1 MNRTGCTDNRE
12 RFCIGKALNIFL
24 AAVGRGRITICLP
37 SSLIS
42 FGGIPFS
49 CHRRTYLRTAFA
61 GYRHDGDQRDLRR
74 PQFRCGAIK
83 DTATRREHSEQVVLP
98 SGIFS
103 FTIPKC
109 SLQQSCTQ
117 RPAFQDTRADVFRE
131 ARLLLI
137 EVNSHQRKIV
147 GALCCKLRRISSMV

>member
-1 MNRTGCTDNRE
+1 MV
-12 RFCIGKALNIFL
+12 A
-24 AAVGRGRITICLP
+24 
-37 SSLIS
+37 
-42 FGGIPFS
+42 
-49 CHRRTYLRTAFA
+49 
-61 GYRHDGDQRDLRR
+61 QRDLRR

-83 DTATRREHSEQVVLP
+83 EPRRSREHSEQVVLP

-103 FTIPKC
+103 SRYRKC

-117 RPAFQDTRADVFRE
+117 RPAFQDLGQNVFRE

-137 EVNSHQRKIV
+137 EVNSHHEKLI